1 MAKQPR
7 RMNRKE
13 RREAQRA
20 TEQAAP
26 VVSYWMVAF
35 LDLLG
40 YRQVLAD
47 LDVLPMPEGE
57 AGSDRMVKALTRAT
71 RLRRR
76 LHHSFSQFVVA
87 ERGNDAGY
95 LDGIPPQLHAKA
107 RSLRAVHLVQSP
119 GPDHYIL
126 AASLAPTPT
135 NFPTRAV
142 YTALGAIASGMLIH
156 LAIGSDDPHDTLP
169 LRGGIDIAA
178 GAVVQP
184 ENFLYSPA
192 LTRAYDLESREAKYP
207 RTVIGDR
214 VQDFLRSV
222 SAMPSV
228 DVDSALA
235 SEMAARIQGLF
246 FVDRDGKVALDFY
259 GPVARDLFGNTPLAR
274 TLAEKAWAYA
284 TSAERIYRAMGDPYV
299 TEKYEWLVAYMEERR
314 RHWL

>member
-1 MAKQPR
+1 
-7 RMNRKE
+7 MNRE
-13 RREAQRA
+13 QRRAEARRA
-20 TEQAAP
+20 EQDAAP

-47 LDVLPMPEGE
+47 LDVFPMPEDA
-57 AGSDRMVKALTRAT
+57 AGSNRIRAALGRAA

-76 LHHSFSQFVVA
+76 LHDSFSQFIIA
-87 ERGNDAGY
+87 ERGADADY

-107 RSLRAVHLVQSP
+107 KSLRATQLVQSP
-119 GPDHYIL
+119 GPDHYII
-126 AASLAPTPT
+126 AASLAPTST

-142 YTALGAIASGMLIH
+142 YAAIGAIATGMLMH

-178 GAVVQP
+178 GAVLQP

-192 LTRAYDLESREAKYP
+192 LTRAYDIESKVAKYP
-207 RTVIGDR
+207 RTLIGDR
-214 VQDFLRSV
+214 VQGFLRLV
-222 SAMPSV
+222 SNMPSI

-235 SEMAARIQGLF
+235 REMAAKIQELF
-246 FVDRDGKVALDFY
+246 FVDRDGQVALDFY
-259 GPVARDLFGNTPLAR
+259 GPVARDLFGNTALAR
-274 TLAEKAWAYA
+274 TLAERAWTYA
-284 TSAERIYRAMGDPYV
+284 TSAERIYRAQGNPQV
-299 TEKYEWLVAYMEERR
+299 TEKYEWLVAYMAERR